1 MTSRS
6 AALRRPGRL
15 ALVGGLMLSIGVAGI
30 AAAWAAG
37 PGGTGGGGGGEHVPP
52 GAVVIGM
59 RYSAFTRT
67 EVTVAA
73 GEPLTVVLENRDPI
87 DHEWLVGDPAFHERH
102 RNGTDAHHGATPAEV
117 SVPAGTTATT
127 TVTFQL
133 PGEYRFIC
141 HLPGHEAY
149 GMVGVIRVTAAGG

>member
-1 MTSRS
+1 
-6 AALRRPGRL
+6 
-15 ALVGGLMLSIGVAGI
+15 MLSIGIAGM

-37 PGGTGGGGGGEHVPP
+37 PGDVNGRGGGGGGGGGDVPP

-73 GEPLTVVLENRDPI
+73 GEPLTVVLVNGDPI
-87 DHEWLVGDPAFHERH
+87 DHEWLVGDAAFHERH
-102 RNGTDAHHGATPAEV
+102 RSGTDAQHGATPYEV

-127 TVTFQL
+127 TVTFRL

-149 GMVGVIRVTAAGG
+149 GMAGIIRVTASDG

>member
-1 MTSRS
+1 MTG
-6 AALRRPGRL
+6 AIRRPGRL
-15 ALVGGLMLSIGVAGI
+15 ALVGGLMLSIGVAGM
-30 AAAWAAG
+30 AAAWAVG
-37 PGGTGGGGGGEHVPP
+37 PERGTGTDVPP

-67 EVTVAA
+67 ELTVAA
-73 GEPLTVVLENRDPI
+73 GVPLTIVLENRDPI
-87 DHEWLVGDPAFHERH
+87 DHEWLVGDAAFHQRH
-102 RNGTDAHHGATPAEV
+102 RSGTDAHHGEAPDEV

-149 GMVGVIRVTAAGG
+149 GMVGVIRVTASDG